1 MITRETENTVIDWDE
16 QNAQLA
22 QVISSG
28 EIYERFRNFDQEI
41 EAETESLRKR
51 TFIDNDNAHDRSIFA
66 EMEDEGKRVY
76 ADELSPG

>member
-28 EIYERFRNFDQEI
+28 EIYERFCGFDQEI
-41 EAETESLRKR
+41 EAETESPRKR
-51 TFIDNDNAHDRSIFA
+51 TFINNDNVHKPFNIC
-66 EMEDEGKRVY
+66 
-76 ADELSPG
+76 